1 MTISKKFFISL
12 FLFTSQIIVAQN
24 DEKEIEKQVSQLV
37 SDWNTHA
44 FKNMDNYTTE
54 DVEWINIIGMWWK
67 GRMEVKMAHQGM
79 FDAIFKGVPFTKK
92 STKIRFLTSNVAVA
106 NLIVHV
112 GEFFP
117 PDGINHGDNKRPEAD
132 DLLTLIYVKKNDK
145 WLLSAGQN
153 TVISFDER
161 ATEILKK

>member
-1 MTISKKFFISL
+1 MINFKTIFISCL
-12 FLFTSQIIVAQN
+12 LLTVKVSIAQN
-24 DEKEIEKQVSQLV
+24 DAEAIEKNVNLLV
-37 SDWNTHA
+37 SDWNTHN

-54 DVEWINIIGMWWK
+54 DVEWVNIVGMWWK
-67 GRMEVKMAHQGM
+67 GRTEVKMAHQSI

-92 STKIRFLTSNVAVA
+92 SIKIRFLTPDVAVV

-117 PDGINHGDNKRPEAD
+117 PDGINHGTNKMPEAD
-132 DLLTLIYVKKNDK
+132 DLLTLVYVKKNDK

-153 TVISFDER
+153 TVIDAR
-161 ATEILKK
+161 ASK